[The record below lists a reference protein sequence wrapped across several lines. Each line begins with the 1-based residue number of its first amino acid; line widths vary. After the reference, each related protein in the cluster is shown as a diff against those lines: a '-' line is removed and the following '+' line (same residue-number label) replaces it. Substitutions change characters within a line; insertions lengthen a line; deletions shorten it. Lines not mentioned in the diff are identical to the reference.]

1 LLELII
7 EEKMTQYQKL
17 KEQHAKLSR
26 EVEVLISKGNLSP
39 IEQQQLVLLKK
50 LKLAYKDALRLNK

>member
-1 LLELII
+1 
-7 EEKMTQYQKL
+7 MTQYQKL

-26 EVEVLISKGNLSP
+26 EVDVLINKGNLSP
-39 IEQQQLVLLKK
+39 AEQQQLVLLKI